1 MSDRLTTETE
11 AAPGDRR
18 RVERRT
24 SQLLAELTLPE
35 LRRMVLTMTLSVV
48 VLVLFLWMVRT
59 VIIGAIL
66 AVIVALYIRPLYERV
81 LRVVPSR
88 TPASL
93 LTLFALMIPL
103 IAISI
108 YSWIELRHATQYLT
122 AHQDEVV
129 AQIDGAIHR
138 IPFAKGETFTEQIRN
153 GVLAA
158 TGYGTKFAMTLKAEL
173 AELTVAVAIFFFTLW
188 YVLVDGDEI
197 VAYVRSKVPSRYAE
211 LAAALESNVR
221 GVLYGAIYGTVVTQ
235 TIKSIVILI
244 LNLVFQVPLA
254 VVLAILSFIIGF
266 FPIVGSWSVYLP
278 VALWLVIFRNAWISA
293 AIILLVGF
301 FGNTMFI
308 SMYVRPKLAAEKSRV
323 LNFYWMFVA
332 LVTGVYTFG
341 IVGILLGPIIIGL
354 LKAVIDTVTAQ
365 QNWRLFDA
373 DGEPVGAGTG
383 ALVIPS
389 LLSSHSESRPAEP
402 PKGES

>member
-1 MSDRLTTETE
+1 MTDKLTTDATE
-11 AAPGDRR
+11 SQAGDRR

-35 LRRMVLTMTLSVV
+35 LRRMVLTMTLSVA

-66 AVIVALYIRPLYERV
+66 AVIVALYVRPLYERV
-81 LRVVPSR
+81 LRVIPSR

-93 LTLFALMIPL
+93 VTLFALMIPL
-103 IAISI
+103 LAVSA
-108 YSWIELRHATQYLT
+108 YSWIELRHATQYLS

-129 AQIDGAIHR
+129 TRIDQAIHR
-138 IPFAKGETFTEQIRN
+138 IPMVKGETFTDQIRN
-153 GVLAA
+153 GVLVA
-158 TGYGTKFAMTLKAEL
+158 TGYGTKVAASFKAEL
-173 AELTVAVAIFFFTLW
+173 AELAVAVAIFFFTLW

-197 VAYVRSKVPSRYAE
+197 VGYVRSKVPARYSE
-211 LAAALESNVR
+211 LSAALETNVR

-235 TIKSIVILI
+235 TIKSIVILV

-254 VVLAILSFIIGF
+254 AVLAILSFIIGF

-278 VALWLVIFRNAWISA
+278 VALWLLIFRDNWVA
-293 AIILLVGF
+293 ALIMLLVGF

-354 LKAVIDTVTAQ
+354 LKAIIDTVTAQ

-373 DGEPVGAGTG
+373 DGEPLPATG
-383 ALVIPS
+383 S
-389 LLSSHSESRPAEP
+389 LIVSASSGGHGDAAHAERVR
-402 PKGES
+402 GEP